1 MDMLSSIL
9 KLNIIFFLLLAFVTN
24 PAIAQFNHPELH
36 WRVLETPHFLV
47 HYHQKE
53 EVFAQKVA
61 NAAEEVYPTITSD
74 LGYEPKEKTFIIIKN
89 YDDTTGGYTSTL
101 TGKIFIQAQSDPT
114 FTSGD
119 LSWAREVIAHEFTHL
134 VTFAAIEESLFPLRR
149 GMANLILPMWFLEG
163 LAEYEGERWHS
174 LKEMVVSDEA
184 RENKVMSEGELG
196 AFYFFEEW
204 GRISGYYQSESF
216 VRYIINTY
224 GKDRIARILT
234 CLRTQPLFQLVGEIS
249 LTTGE
254 MSLYPLP
261 RFISFDKALLDAIGK
276 DSSTLYAEWRSW
288 ITDKYKEEKAFQ
300 DSLFTPERLLTSQGR
315 KNRHPVFSPSGDKV
329 AFASNRGYEYSLFD
343 HYLMDLTSGRER
355 RLDRQ
360 INPFICFSPDGKK
373 IIYSKTS
380 FHPTKR
386 AFLSDLYSVDIKSGR
401 RKRLT
406 SGLRASEPSIS
417 PDGEKIVFVRKEGG
431 NSNLFLLDLRKG
443 EISPLTEDHDGLT
456 QNFSPSFS
464 PDGKMVAFASFR
476 KGQRDIYLLRLQDRS
491 IFPLTF
497 DQADDRCPVFSPT
510 GREVY
515 FISDREKGAFNL
527 YSIDLKTAQMK
538 RYTKVSGGVFEP
550 SISPDGEK
558 LLISV
563 YKGGRFSL
571 YLLPFKDLEGKIVS
585 PKAREKRK
593 LIAEYGQEERISYPS
608 LSYRPRLKVHYILP
622 WFSLKDDSSYF
633 SLQSYASDVLEKHSL
648 SFYAFFGKEA
658 QYELFYVNRSF
669 EPTIW
674 LDLYSSPKL
683 NGQEIGISYP
693 LNDKN
698 AVGVSF
704 ATRDDAS
711 SFSQPLRVSTLR
723 AVWQYADMVPT
734 CDSDLNPRGMRTS
747 LRTEYSGR
755 DIGSELEYI
764 LYSGEF
770 RGYKYLGKKNNLAL
784 RILAG
789 RVENREGTAEELR
802 LCLGGVNTL
811 RGYPE
816 EYVEGEN
823 FLLSSL
829 EYRFLLAK
837 RIGGSPSLYID
848 RLAGALFFDM
858 GDAWMKKKEM
868 DPKRDWGL
876 EFRLKILPFCKYSLV
891 FRLGIV
897 WPLDYGDRSARIFF
911 TIGNVF

>member
-1 MDMLSSIL
+1 
-9 KLNIIFFLLLAFVTN
+9 
-24 PAIAQFNHPELH
+24 
-36 WRVLETPHFLV
+36 
-47 HYHQKE
+47 
-53 EVFAQKVA
+53 
-61 NAAEEVYPTITSD
+61 
-74 LGYEPKEKTFIIIKN
+74 
-89 YDDTTGGYTSTL
+89 
-101 TGKIFIQAQSDPT
+101 
-114 FTSGD
+114 
-119 LSWAREVIAHEFTHL
+119 
-134 VTFAAIEESLFPLRR
+134 
-149 GMANLILPMWFLEG
+149 
-163 LAEYEGERWHS
+163 
-174 LKEMVVSDEA
+174 
-184 RENKVMSEGELG
+184 MSEGELG

-224 GKDRIARILT
+224 GKDKIARILT

-261 RFISFDKALLDAIGK
+261 RFISFDKALLDTIGK

-288 ITDKYKEEKAFQ
+288 ITDKYKEEGAFQ
-300 DSLFTPERLLTSQGR
+300 DFLFTPERLLTSRGR

-343 HYLMDLTSGRER
+343 LYLMDLTSGRER

-510 GREVY
+510 GRKVY

-538 RYTKVSGGVFEP
+538 RYTKV
-550 SISPDGEK
+550 
-558 LLISV
+558 
-563 YKGGRFSL
+563 
-571 YLLPFKDLEGKIVS
+571 LEGKIVS

-711 SFSQPLRVSTLR
+711 SFSQPLKVSTLR
-723 AVWQYADMVPT
+723 AVWQYANMVPT
-734 CDSDLNPRGMRTS
+734 CDR
-747 LRTEYSGR
+747 
-755 DIGSELEYI
+755 
-764 LYSGEF
+764 
-770 RGYKYLGKKNNLAL
+770 
-784 RILAG
+784 
-789 RVENREGTAEELR
+789 
-802 LCLGGVNTL
+802 
-811 RGYPE
+811 
-816 EYVEGEN
+816 
-823 FLLSSL
+823 
-829 EYRFLLAK
+829 
-837 RIGGSPSLYID
+837 
-848 RLAGALFFDM
+848 
-858 GDAWMKKKEM
+858 
-868 DPKRDWGL
+868 
-876 EFRLKILPFCKYSLV
+876 V
-891 FRLGIV
+891 FRKG
-897 WPLDYGDRSARIFF
+897 YR
-911 TIGNVF
+911 